1 VGSFIPDIE
10 VPILMI
16 FFNGVLPD
24 HFILHS
30 LIGALTIG
38 TVIST
43 MVTVMFYPFLTSL
56 FFRIDIDKT
65 KEICRLSP
73 ALVLSCMLGNIFH
86 ILLDVPMHPFNP
98 VLWPFVDPYSIV
110 GFLVIVFS
118 VDGSFSLGFLIA
130 NILNNVITGLLML
143 AIMIKSRKNLWEQIL
158 IGRIYS

>member
-1 VGSFIPDIE
+1 MGSFIPDIE
-10 VPILMI
+10 VPILI
-16 FFNGVLPD
+16 VFFNGVLPD

-38 TVIST
+38 TIIST

-73 ALVLSCMLGNIFH
+73 ALLLSCMLGNIFH
-86 ILLDVPMHPFNP
+86 ILLDLPMHPFNP
-98 VLWPFVDPYSIV
+98 VLWPFVDSYSIV
-110 GFLVIVFS
+110 GFLVIVFAI
-118 VDGSFSLGFLIA
+118 DGSFSLGFLIA

-143 AIMIKSRKNLWEQIL
+143 AITIKSRKNLWEQIL

>member
-1 VGSFIPDIE
+1 MGSFIPDIE
-10 VPILMI
+10 VPILI
-16 FFNGVLPD
+16 VFFNGVLPD

-73 ALVLSCMLGNIFH
+73 ALLLSCMLGNIFH
-86 ILLDVPMHPFNP
+86 ILLDLPMHPFNP

-110 GFLVIVFS
+110 GFLVIVFAI
-118 VDGSFSLGFLIA
+118 DGSFSLGFLIA

-143 AIMIKSRKNLWEQIL
+143 AITIKSRRNLWEQIL

>member
-10 VPILMI
+10 VPILI
-16 FFNGVLPD
+16 VFFNGVLPD

-38 TVIST
+38 TIIST